1 MYVFRIRTFPLFKLY
16 IFPDIRRSPLLS
28 CIRPQETHTAASPS
42 SPFLQNKKE
51 NNNQEN
57 TLCNKS
63 KILLWIQMY
72 PALLRLVWSLN
83 GINFEAGKYT
93 AGGRWVLRICA
104 EFHKVTA
111 LKVPFKESFYTQ
123 QQLIFLCLWL
133 TQKPILPQLGKYNC
147 WMRMLQNIQAL
158 NCWKLWNDTT

>member
-1 MYVFRIRTFPLFKLY
+1 MFPLSAVYIFTKRTFPLFKLLHFHNQDFSPFLFTAYIFAIKTFSLFSLDPYIFTLGIFPILSCIYVFRIRTFPLFKLY

-72 PALLRLVWSLN
+72 PALLGLV
-83 GINFEAGKYT
+83 
-93 AGGRWVLRICA
+93 
-104 EFHKVTA
+104 
-111 LKVPFKESFYTQ
+111 
-123 QQLIFLCLWL
+123 
-133 TQKPILPQLGKYNC
+133 
-147 WMRMLQNIQAL
+147 
-158 NCWKLWNDTT
+158 